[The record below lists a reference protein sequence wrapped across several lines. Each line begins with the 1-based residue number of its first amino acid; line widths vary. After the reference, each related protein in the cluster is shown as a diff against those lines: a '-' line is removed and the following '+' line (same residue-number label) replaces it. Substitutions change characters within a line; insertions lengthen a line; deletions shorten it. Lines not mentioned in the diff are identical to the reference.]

1 VQANYLLNACDEVDL
16 KIEILWWKNDGDWC
30 ILEFFFE
37 GPASEKSG
45 PGILCAETKTYR
57 AYYDEMLE
65 KLKSSG
71 LKLTDLE
78 TYFEEP
84 TVQKNYEIEKSLF
97 PARIGVRQPNGKYII
112 TLKLSDVYLFE
123 SKRLK
128 YGF

>member
-1 VQANYLLNACDEVDL
+1 
-16 KIEILWWKNDGDWC
+16 
-30 ILEFFFE
+30 
-37 GPASEKSG
+37 
-45 PGILCAETKTYR
+45 
-57 AYYDEMLE
+57 MLE

-112 TLKLSDVYLFE
+112 TLKLSDVSLFE